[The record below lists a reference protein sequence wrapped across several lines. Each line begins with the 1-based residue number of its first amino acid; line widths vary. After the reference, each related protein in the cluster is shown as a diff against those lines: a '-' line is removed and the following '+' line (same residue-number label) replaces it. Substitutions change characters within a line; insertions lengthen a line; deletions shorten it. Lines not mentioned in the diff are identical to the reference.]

1 MFLRYIDFIFA
12 PFRAINNRILGV
24 KNIKGNIQV
33 DVNRAKSMGRRG
45 QRFAKDANEKVAK
58 VGQYGQGQNGQPGQP
73 GQNGQPQA
81 QGYQPQMGYQQQPP
95 AQGGFQPQ
103 MGYQPQQGGYQPAM
117 GYQQQP
123 AGGSPQAGPQM
134 GYQQQGAQQ
143 MQPGM
148 PGMPGA
154 PGGFP
159 GAPGMPPQQM
169 GAPPMPGGGPN
180 PNPPIR
186 TTGFWIFKKKF
197 CSQCEQRLD
206 KTWDS
211 CPYCAQMAIQAA
223 QAPAKL
229 QKLKTQAF
237 VLDSSGGPGSVQLL
251 GWLVPLQ
258 GAHRGELFTLQPK
271 NTIGNG
277 QDATVTLSLNDKFM
291 SGKHAEIIAENG
303 LWILRDTGS
312 TNGTYVNNRRVDR
325 HELVD
330 NDFIKFG
337 SAMLKF
343 KSL

>member
-1 MFLRYIDFIFA
+1 MFLRYIDFIFQ
-12 PFRAINNRILGV
+12 PFRAINNKWLGV

-33 DVNRAKSMGRRG
+33 DINRAKAMGKRG
-45 QRFAKDANEKVAK
+45 QQMVGTANQK
-58 VGQYGQGQNGQPGQP
+58 VGQFAGGQQQQPGGAPQP
-73 GQNGQPQA
+73 GVQQQQPN
-81 QGYQPQMGYQQQPP
+81 MGYQQQQPGYPQQPAPP
-95 AQGGFQPQ
+95 QNY
-103 MGYQPQQGGYQPAM
+103 GYQPQGA
-117 GYQQQP
+117 
-123 AGGSPQAGPQM
+123 PQM
-134 GYQQQGAQQ
+134 TPGMPGQ
-143 MQPGM
+143 MPGM

-154 PGGFP
+154 P
-159 GAPGMPPQQM
+159 M
-169 GAPPMPGGGPN
+169 GAPQMPGGAPN

-186 TTGFWIFKKKF
+186 TAGFWIFKKKF

-211 CPYCAQMAIQAA
+211 CPYCAQIAQQAA
-223 QAPAKL
+223 MAPAKL

-277 QDATVTLSLNDKFM
+277 SDTTVSMVLNDKFM
-291 SGKHAEIIAENG
+291 SGKHAEIVAENG
-303 LWILRDTGS
+303 LWILRDSGS

-337 SAMLKF
+337 SAMMKF